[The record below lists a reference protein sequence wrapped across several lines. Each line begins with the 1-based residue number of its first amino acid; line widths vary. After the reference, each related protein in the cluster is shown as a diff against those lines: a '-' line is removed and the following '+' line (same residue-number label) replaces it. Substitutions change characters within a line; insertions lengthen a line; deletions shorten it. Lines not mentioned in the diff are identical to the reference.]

1 MSNKKQSSVDWLF
14 EQLCSEKFSWI
25 KDSNGKIYFDKIT
38 SDLLQQAK
46 AMHKEEIEDAYQIG
60 RFNGQTNWGYGNDI
74 TAEQYYNETFGG
86 QDNE

>member
-1 MSNKKQSSVDWLF
+1 MGKKQSSIDWLF

-46 AMHKEEIEDAYQIG
+46 AMHKEEIVDAYYMG
-60 RFNGQTNWGYGNDI
+60 DRYSCCGCYDSSTEEES
-74 TAEQYYNETFGG
+74 EQYYNETFEGN
-86 QDNE
+86 NE

>member
-1 MSNKKQSSVDWLF
+1 MEKKQSSIDWLF

-46 AMHKEEIEDAYQIG
+46 AMHKEEIK
-60 RFNGQTNWGYGNDI
+60 NDWI
-74 TAEQYYNETFGG
+74 NSLTKGDYHSSEEYYKETFRGN
-86 QDNE
+86 NE

>member
-46 AMHKEEIEDAYQIG
+46 AMHKEEMFEYIKQKYCIG
-60 RFNGQTNWGYGNDI
+60 RMSLEFHTLEF
-74 TAEQYYNETFGG
+74 EQYYNETFGG

>member
-46 AMHKEEIEDAYQIG
+46 AMHKEEHKSTYIEGFTDG
-60 RFNGQTNWGYGNDI
+60 VPKF
-74 TAEQYYNETFGG
+74 EQDDNETFGG
-86 QDNE
+86 NNDQQ